1 LTEDDEWQEPD
12 PPARGPSTPPD
23 LDFDPLATGI
33 GVFAAVAIP
42 IAVVGYTRSSGV
54 NGTIIAVGVVLGL
67 LPFYDR
73 SPERHPLRRPKMA
86 CAMVAL
92 VAVFVLFPLGF
103 AVYISLTDWPLIGRP
118 QMWQWG
124 YPIRAHSSRR

>member
-1 LTEDDEWQEPD
+1 MTEDDEWQEPD

-67 LPFYDR
+67 LAGFFAG
-73 SPERHPLRRPKMA
+73 LW
-86 CAMVAL
+86 VAHRGGR
-92 VAVFVLFPLGF
+92 VFKGPRL
-103 AVYISLTDWPLIGRP
+103 
-118 QMWQWG
+118 
-124 YPIRAHSSRR
+124 